1 MTINKKSNIF
11 VGNSSLKQLDKF
23 LQKKEYSSAFI
34 LVDEN
39 THKHCLPLLIANCA
53 SLHQAEIIE
62 IDSGEKNKN
71 IEISSQ
77 LWNTLSYLKADRN
90 SVFINL
96 GGGVICDMGGFVAS
110 TFKRGIDFIHIPTTL
125 LAQVD
130 AAIGGKTGID
140 SSNIKNE
147 IGLFSEPEAII
158 IFPDFI
164 DTLDKKQIRSGF
176 AEIIKH
182 GLIADSLYWKK
193 IKKEKN
199 IKNLISESI
208 AIKNQIVQKDSF
220 EESIRKHLNFG
231 HTIGHAIE
239 SYYLTESSKP
249 LLHGEAI
256 AVGIVCE
263 SYLSNLKL
271 GLTKNEL
278 KEICDFTLSVF
289 GKIKINRNAFDALID
304 WMKHDKKNISKKIN
318 FTLLEKTGRAKH
330 DNFISEEEIK
340 KALVFYSEL

>member
-1 MTINKKSNIF
+1 MTNNKKSKIF
-11 VGNSSLKQLDKF
+11 VGNSSLIQLEKF
-23 LQKKEYSSAFI
+23 LGKKKYSSAFI

-39 THKHCLPLLIANCA
+39 THKLCLPLLIANCP
-53 SLHQAEIIE
+53 SLHQSEIIE

-71 IEISSQ
+71 IEICSQ

-158 IFPDFI
+158 IYPNFI
-164 DTLDKKQIRSGF
+164 DTLEKKQTRSGF

-182 GLIADSLYWKK
+182 GLIADSIYWKK

-208 AIKNQIVQKDSF
+208 AIKNQIVQKDFF
-220 EESIRKHLNFG
+220 EKSVRKHLNFG

-249 LLHGEAI
+249 LLHGESIAI
-256 AVGIVCE
+256 GIICE

-271 GLTKNEL
+271 GLKKNEL
-278 KEICDFTLSVF
+278 NEISDFILSVF
-289 GKIKINRNAFDALID
+289 GKVKINKNAFESLID

-318 FTLLEKTGRAKH
+318 CTLLEKIGKAKH

-340 KALVFYSEL
+340 KALTFYSEL